1 LIVSN
6 KIDQQKCAIQLS
18 GHPPRCL
25 ICEEFGQIG
34 KNCPKNN
41 LLCATC
47 NKKGH
52 IVCSY
57 AKSVEK
63 VNETNEDE
71 LNLESH
77 EFDSNTNEQEFSTGA
92 ESSSLPES
100 SQMNNIPA
108 YSQSDLSEMETN
120 QKENKQEE
128 ISCSSTVNL
137 NLNTVFEQSLLETSK
152 QENPVN
158 VKKTPIEE
166 AINQVNQD
174 LITNMENFNRK
185 NKLFSLK
192 EIEKKA
198 ER

>member
-1 LIVSN
+1 
-6 KIDQQKCAIQLS
+6 
-18 GHPPRCL
+18 
-25 ICEEFGQIG
+25 
-34 KNCPKNN
+34 
-41 LLCATC
+41 
-47 NKKGH
+47 
-52 IVCSY
+52 
-57 AKSVEK
+57 
-63 VNETNEDE
+63 
-71 LNLESH
+71 
-77 EFDSNTNEQEFSTGA
+77 
-92 ESSSLPES
+92 
-100 SQMNNIPA
+100 MNNIPA
-108 YSQSDLSEMETN
+108 YSQSDLNEMETN

-192 EIEKKA
+192 EIEKKS
-198 ER
+198 

>member
-1 LIVSN
+1 
-6 KIDQQKCAIQLS
+6 
-18 GHPPRCL
+18 
-25 ICEEFGQIG
+25 
-34 KNCPKNN
+34 
-41 LLCATC
+41 
-47 NKKGH
+47 
-52 IVCSY
+52 VCSY

-120 QKENKQEE
+120 QKENNQEE